1 MSKYTTQDL
10 SVSPDAR
17 RMGVSGN
24 VIPISSVRAIMLGG
38 SYSATEKELAEEV
51 AASFQLA
58 KTVAVL
64 LGMPE
69 ETSIVDLAAA
79 LKAKMQGQAA
89 TADLS
94 AQIAALR
101 NQLAALEAAAGV

>member
-1 MSKYTTQDL
+1 MTDAQLGVRVLLGRNDTMSKYTTQDL

-38 SYSATEKELAEEV
+38 SYSATEKGLAEEV

-79 LKAKMQGQAA
+79 LKAKM
-89 TADLS
+89 
-94 AQIAALR
+94 LR
-101 NQLAALEAAAGV
+101 DE